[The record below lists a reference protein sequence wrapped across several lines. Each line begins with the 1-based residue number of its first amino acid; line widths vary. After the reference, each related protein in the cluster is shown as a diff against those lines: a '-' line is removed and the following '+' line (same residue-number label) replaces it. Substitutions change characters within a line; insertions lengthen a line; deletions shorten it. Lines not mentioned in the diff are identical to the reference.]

1 VLLQDPQELGLQRQ
15 RQLADL
21 VEEDRAAVGL
31 GEQAQPIGAGVGE
44 GAALVAEQLALD
56 QRLGHRRQVDRD
68 ERRLGPRRVVVDR
81 ARDQLLAG
89 AALAGDQDRRG
100 RAGDPA
106 DQSEDLLHGLGPR
119 DHVLEAVL
127 ALDLAL
133 QPRDLSPQRALGQG
147 LVDQEQ
153 ELLDLERLG
162 DVVVGAE
169 LDRLDRG
176 LDRAEGGDHDDVRR
190 VGEGADVADQIEA
203 VEVGHPQVGDH
214 QLDWLGARGLE
225 AGGAAAG
232 GPDPVAGVGQL
243 LGQELAHRVVVLD
256 DEHGRGG
263 VSHGATLPHLGGHVS
278 VRARSLLRSPVK
290 AGR

>member
-1 VLLQDPQELGLQRQ
+1 VLLQDPQQLGLQRQ

-31 GEQAQPIGAGVGE
+31 GEQAQAIGAGVGE
-44 GAALVAEQLALD
+44 RAALVAEQLALD
-56 QRLGHRRQVDRD
+56 QRLGHRGQVDRD

-89 AALAGDQDRRG
+89 AALAGDQHRRG

-119 DHVLEAVL
+119 DDVLEAVL

-133 QPRDLSPQRALGQG
+133 QPRDLSPQRALGQR

-176 LDRAEGGDHDDVRR
+176 LDRAERGDHDDVRR
-190 VGEGADVADQIEA
+190 VGQGADVADQIEA

-214 QLDWLGARGLE
+214 QIDRLERAASSPAAPPLAART
-225 AGGAAAG
+225 
-232 GPDPVAGVGQL
+232 
-243 LGQELAHRVVVLD
+243 R
-256 DEHGRGG
+256 
-263 VSHGATLPHLGGHVS
+263 
-278 VRARSLLRSPVK
+278 
-290 AGR
+290 